1 MTGVLAKKAFYASA
15 KFLHPVNLFLS
26 YPPCSVFG
34 VWRPRFEF
42 PDSLLHHKIPRDI
55 GYQVPYHR
63 ECFHWLQKHRLV
75 KREIPEAG
83 HAHKLRHTVDLRRTG
98 TAFACFTVPPDS
110 QIVGLLCLDFVYSIE
125 HYHPLGYFGGIVFKF
140 TTRCVS
146 APYFECCYGH
156 YFISSIICLRSLRI
170 SLSASRFT
178 CISSP
183 FPFEITRLKLPF
195 LSSL

>member
-1 MTGVLAKKAFYASA
+1 MTGVLAKKALYASA
-15 KFLHPVNLFLS
+15 KFVQPVNLFLS

-83 HAHKLRHTVDLRRTG
+83 PAHKPSHTVLLRRT
-98 TAFACFTVPPDS
+98 TNPICYLQLPPAEPTHCPAC
-110 QIVGLLCLDFVYSIE
+110 VG
-125 HYHPLGYFGGIVFKF
+125 
-140 TTRCVS
+140 
-146 APYFECCYGH
+146 
-156 YFISSIICLRSLRI
+156 
-170 SLSASRFT
+170 
-178 CISSP
+178 
-183 FPFEITRLKLPF
+183 F
-195 LSSL
+195 LSRTE

>member
-1 MTGVLAKKAFYASA
+1 MTGVLAKKALYASA
-15 KFLHPVNLFLS
+15 KFVQPVNLFLS

-83 HAHKLRHTVDLRRTG
+83 PSPKLLHNLYFPPTRNPFSFFSISPG
-98 TAFACFTVPPDS
+98 TQNVCLLSLGFLFTLHSYPP
-110 QIVGLLCLDFVYSIE
+110 LF
-125 HYHPLGYFGGIVFKF
+125 FFRGIRFK
-140 TTRCVS
+140 
-146 APYFECCYGH
+146 Y
-156 YFISSIICLRSLRI
+156 
-170 SLSASRFT
+170 
-178 CISSP
+178 
-183 FPFEITRLKLPF
+183 
-195 LSSL
+195 